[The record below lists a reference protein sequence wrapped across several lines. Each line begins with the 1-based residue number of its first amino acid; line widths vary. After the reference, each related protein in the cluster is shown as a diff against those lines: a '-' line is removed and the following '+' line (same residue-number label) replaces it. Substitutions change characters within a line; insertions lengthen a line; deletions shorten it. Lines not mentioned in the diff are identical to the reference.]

1 MTTNIFPRPL
11 RPTAVAVPQPEPL
24 ETALNHFFPPTQ
36 DAELAKDDHEAW
48 TAVCTVLI
56 TIVSLGL
63 CIGIAAVLLII

>member
-1 MTTNIFPRPL
+1 MTSNLFPRPSH
-11 RPTAVAVPQPEPL
+11 PTAAAVPQPEPL
-24 ETALNHFFPPTQ
+24 ETTAHHFFPPTEEV
-36 DAELAKDDHEAW
+36 ELAKEDHEAW